1 MKMTLQRAE
10 NLVHVQQHHGKHFYQ
25 KIFFKYVRKQDQR
38 LTAFSLYFCTN
49 SWIFFTDL
57 RGWDNKNAI
66 HCHQVDVRNYQ
77 HGQDDNN
84 YQSVGKK
91 T

>member
-1 MKMTLQRAE
+1 MDRFS
-10 NLVHVQQHHGKHFYQ
+10 HFFQLYSAS
-25 KIFFKYVRKQDQR
+25 IFIANVYVRKQDQR
-38 LTAFSLYFCTN
+38 LKAFSLYFCTN

-84 YQSVGKK
+84 YQSVDEK
-91 T
+91 TLKNLCL